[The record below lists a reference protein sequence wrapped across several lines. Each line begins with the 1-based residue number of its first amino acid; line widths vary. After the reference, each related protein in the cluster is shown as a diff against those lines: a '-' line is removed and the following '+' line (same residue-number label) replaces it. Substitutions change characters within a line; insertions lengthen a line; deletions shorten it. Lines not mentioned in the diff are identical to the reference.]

1 MTIRSFKHI
10 GKFVKDGR
18 VKHPQLYSQNQLSK
32 LLGYKNGQFISNV
45 ERGLCGIPLKGVQKL
60 IEVLNLDSRDL
71 KNAML
76 RDYEETIDSFLNVTT
91 TVSHKQKNSESVS
104 EHSQL

>member
-1 MTIRSFKHI
+1 MTVRSFKHI

-18 VKHPQLYSQNQLSK
+18 TKHPQLYSQNQLSK

-45 ERGLCGIPLKGVQKL
+45 ERGLCGIPLKGIQKL
-60 IEVLNLDSRDL
+60 IEVLGLDSLEL

-76 RDYEETIDSFLNVTT
+76 RDYEDTIDSFLNESTGGALDQRKT
-91 TVSHKQKNSESVS
+91 EHLSEQ
-104 EHSQL
+104 SQL

>member
-1 MTIRSFKHI
+1 MTVRSFKHI
-10 GKFVKDGR
+10 GQFVKDGR
-18 VKHPQLYSQNQLSK
+18 IKHPQLYSQNQLSK

-45 ERGLCGIPLKGVQKL
+45 ERGLCGIPLKGIQKL

-76 RDYEETIDSFLNVTT
+76 RDYEDTIDSFLNATP
-91 TVSHKQKNSESVS
+91 SSSQDKSISNGISEQ
-104 EHSQL
+104 SQL

>member
-1 MTIRSFKHI
+1 MTVRSFKHI
-10 GKFVKDGR
+10 GRFVKNGR
-18 VKHPQLYSQNQLSK
+18 MKHPQLYSQNQLSK

-45 ERGLCGIPLKGVQKL
+45 ERGLCGIPLKGIQKL
-60 IEVLNLDSRDL
+60 IEVLGLDRTEL

-76 RDYEETIDSFLNVTT
+76 RDYEDTIDSFLNARAEMTLD
-91 TVSHKQKNSESVS
+91 NSDSNSLS

>member
-1 MTIRSFKHI
+1 MTVRSFKHI

-76 RDYEETIDSFLNVTT
+76 RDYEETIDSFLNDSADIV
-91 TVSHKQKNSESVS
+91 HEQKSSENVS